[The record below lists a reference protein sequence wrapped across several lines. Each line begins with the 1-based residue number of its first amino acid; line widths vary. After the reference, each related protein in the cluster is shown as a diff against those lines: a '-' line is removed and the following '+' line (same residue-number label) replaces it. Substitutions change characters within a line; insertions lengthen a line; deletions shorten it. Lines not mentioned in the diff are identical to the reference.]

1 MKTINKPI
9 ILTFGGMTP
18 FSQHTFKVQLA
29 AYGANYDDIYEGRCI
44 ADADGKADIA
54 VDDICRAYMRKE
66 LLTWNDD
73 RQGYVPTALADI
85 EEQREPTD
93 GILALLLVSV
103 SGGGYTSEQTAIVW
117 DGWQPGWQQG
127 ELVFTGGETVNLALL
142 GNAVVPHLPPVAT
155 TNMWLELVMQWFVN
169 EQPQLGS
176 GPIHRVTLS
185 TAGAGC
191 YDIAFTLR
199 DLFASLFNGEVDGGV
214 SNSTFDT
221 TVDGG
226 DSDDAASDDVDGGDS
241 DEVLTVV
248 SDIDINLYHGADAI
262 PVAHVDRCPSPYYV
276 AWRLPSGGW
285 FCWGFDG
292 NTTEQ
297 ASPTVATLHDYRN
310 SDRVTAMDVQQQYN
324 LFSGFL
330 TREQYNIIT
339 TIAYAREVYL
349 YNVETDKGVWCSV
362 ENRALPTA
370 GNVRWRNEP
379 INITLKE
386 IVHKEL

>member
-9 ILTFGGMTP
+9 ILTFGGMVP

-29 AYGANYDDIYEGRCI
+29 AYGANHNDIYEGRCI

-54 VDDICRAYMRKE
+54 VDDICRAYMRKK

-73 RQGYVPTALADI
+73 RQGYVPTAFADI

-103 SGGGYTSEQTAIVW
+103 SGGGYTSKQTAIVW
-117 DGWQPGWQQG
+117 DGWLLGWQQG
-127 ELVFTGGETVNLALL
+127 ELVFTDGETVNLTLL

-176 GPIHRVTLS
+176 GLIHRVTLS

-191 YDIAFTLR
+191 YDMAFTLR

-226 DSDDAASDDVDGGDS
+226 DSDDAATDEADGGDS
-241 DEVLTVV
+241 EGTLIVV
-248 SDIDINLYHGADAI
+248 SDIDINLYHGGDVI

-310 SDRVTAMDVQQQYN
+310 SDRVTAMDVQQQYS

-339 TIAYAREVYL
+339 TISYAREVYL
-349 YNVETDKGVWCSV
+349 YNVETDRGVWCSV

-370 GNVRWRNEP
+370 GNVRWRFEP